1 MGAMLQMADPTKAP
15 NGFAASES
23 AHVGGF
29 GLEKSILMGEPLLF
43 QTDWVPLPAE
53 FVPNSVDGC
62 EGLVKGSDG
71 ILRTN
76 TENEQ
81 PSNGDVMVKYEY
93 ITDGFDCSFV
103 VKQIIG
109 SSSEA
114 DIEVGYKYAVSKAE
128 LIDDKCFG
136 MIHDNLGV
144 IWMMRRGKHDLNE
157 MINMAK
163 EEEKAITKV
172 LRVVFYLVLVAGWIM
187 IFSIFTTVISLLPLI
202 GKLGAFAVAIVAFI
216 RYCVLR
222 YSHFNRLYSLQAFDC
237 SWDHCPLS
245 RYLGHCCLASR

>member
-1 MGAMLQMADPTKAP
+1 MG
-15 NGFAASES
+15 
-23 AHVGGF
+23 
-29 GLEKSILMGEPLLF
+29 
-43 QTDWVPLPAE
+43 
-53 FVPNSVDGC
+53 
-62 EGLVKGSDG
+62 
-71 ILRTN
+71 
-76 TENEQ
+76 
-81 PSNGDVMVKYEY
+81 YEY

-109 SSSEA
+109 S
-114 DIEVGYKYAVSKAE
+114 DNEVGYKYAVSKAE

-172 LRVVFYLVLVAGWIM
+172 LRIVFYLVLVAGWIM

-216 RYCVLR
+216 VGTVCCGTVTSIAYIRYRPLIAVAIIVL
-222 YSHFNRLYSLQAFDC
+222 SLGIWGIVAWRLDEAADS
-237 SWDHCPLS
+237 SVE
-245 RYLGHCCLASR
+245 